1 MRAVEREEIKD
12 MLNCPGL
19 PWGCSGQLLPP
30 KYRLT
35 GRGRRCI
42 LSTADTHIYTYIHKH
57 ICTHMTHMHTHTYT
71 YGYMQTHTHTYT
83 YKEIAVTCGTTHRE
97 TILHP
102 ADINMQNLR
111 YTIRAG
117 GMGHT
122 DRHMTRMTQ
131 ERHVTGAE
139 ADTQTH
145 SVNITHPQ
153 MCTPGYTEEVPTKE
167 NHRTHPDSCTDSTN
181 RTAPCPSLPTTFS
194 CYHGNPMS
202 LQLSLVPGIL
212 R

>member
-1 MRAVEREEIKD
+1 
-12 MLNCPGL
+12 
-19 PWGCSGQLLPP
+19 
-30 KYRLT
+30 
-35 GRGRRCI
+35 
-42 LSTADTHIYTYIHKH
+42 
-57 ICTHMTHMHTHTYT
+57 MHL
-71 YGYMQTHTHTYT
+71 
-83 YKEIAVTCGTTHRE
+83 HRE

-102 ADINMQNLR
+102 ADISMQNLR

-117 GMGHT
+117 GMGHI

-145 SVNITHPQ
+145 SVDITHPQ
-153 MCTPGYTEEVPTKE
+153 MCTPGYAEEVPTKE
-167 NHRTHPDSCTDSTN
+167 NHRTHADSCTDSTN
-181 RTAPCPSLPTTFS
+181 RAAPCPSLPTTFS